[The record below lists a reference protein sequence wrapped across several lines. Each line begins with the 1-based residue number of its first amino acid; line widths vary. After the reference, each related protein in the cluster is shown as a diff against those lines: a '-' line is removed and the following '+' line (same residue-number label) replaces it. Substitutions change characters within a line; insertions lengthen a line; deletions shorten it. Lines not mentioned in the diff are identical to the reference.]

1 MGPMSV
7 HLIIEFIGVEKAK
20 ISKVGPVRRI
30 LDRVVSKS
38 GLKSISSAFYQFKP
52 YGVSGVYLLRE
63 SHLSIHTWPE
73 YGYVALDIFTCGDER
88 VAMEAFKLLI
98 EEFKPK
104 KVKKK
109 TIRRVEWT
117 G

>member
-1 MGPMSV
+1 MSV
-7 HLIIEFIGVEKAK
+7 HLIIEFIGVEKER
-20 ISKVGPVRRI
+20 ISRVSTVRRI

-38 GLKSISSAFYQFKP
+38 GLKSISSAFHQFKP

-73 YGYVALDIFTCGDER
+73 HGYVALDIFTCGDDKG
-88 VAMEAFKLLI
+88 ALEAFKLLV

-104 KVKKK
+104 RVRKK
-109 TIRRVEWT
+109 TIRRVGWI